1 MNPPAKRQ
9 RQQGAGLFVLL
20 LLGQLGVA
28 AYLQSTNASRFSN
41 PRTTEADLQVTLSTA
56 RDILIARAA
65 NDDNRPGSLPCPDL
79 LTDSPGLAN
88 IPGDGKADM
97 LTRNQCP
104 STIGRLPWVTLDMP
118 EPRDDWNN
126 TLWYVIAPNLRDD
139 NSAIPINSDTPTGLA
154 QDGNGEIAALL
165 IAGRAPKAGQ
175 HRPSDTPTDYL
186 EGELFGT
193 GKFDYMSP
201 DKNGNDRMLVISRE
215 ELMAAVEQRAVNS
228 VRRCLSAHARQTG
241 HYPWP
246 APFSAVAR
254 QGITGARFGR
264 LPLSQPGEGATRML
278 DVTASALA
286 TGQEALASAADAATQ
301 LSALEQLAEASV
313 RTGNLLNS
321 LAQVGEALKI
331 LADEAKLL
339 LTVLENVI
347 SSAAANDRIARS
359 EGSSIRAGLAA
370 AIIAVDRLDEALLH
384 YGLDALSW
392 QAATQG
398 KPPPEETTRAALR
411 ATTERLRQA
420 GEYFTSRDTAEPRPL
435 QQSLAGPAREISQ
448 WAQQA
453 ATLAGLISTHAEAVA
468 RTARKQQDVATAS
481 LLAIS
486 AKGGARDAINIMQD
500 KPTTAN
506 LSKALAAL
514 VTAEQASVQLSAG
527 LREQSKVT
535 HGGEA
540 AAWPMVW
547 ASIHCRFLHEEGS
560 WWNANQWAD
569 SVFYQTSSPAEPTQA
584 TLQAAG
590 RKQLSLIVIAG
601 GSRRD
606 KQARPGASIGDYLE
620 GRNADPSRNGDA
632 LNPVPWFDI
641 PLSRTQGNDRIAF

>member
-1 MNPPAKRQ
+1 MNPPATRRRQ
-9 RQQGAGLFVLL
+9 HGAGLFALL
-20 LLGQLGVA
+20 LLGQLGIA
-28 AYLQSTNASRFSN
+28 AYLQTTHASRFSN
-41 PRTTEADLQVTLSTA
+41 ARTTEGDVHVTLSMA

-104 STIGRLPWVTLDMP
+104 SPIGRLPWVTLDMP
-118 EPRDDWNN
+118 EPRDDGNN

-139 NSAIPINSDTPTGLA
+139 NSAMPINSDTPTGLA
-154 QDGNGEIAALL
+154 LDGNGEIAALL
-165 IAGRAPKAGQ
+165 IAGRTPQAGQ
-175 HRPSDTPTDYL
+175 HRPSNNPSDYL
-186 EGELFGT
+186 EGELSGT
-193 GKFDYMSP
+193 STFDYISP
-201 DKNGNDRMLVISRE
+201 DRNGNDRMLAISRE

-228 VRRCLSAHARQTG
+228 VRRCLSAHARQAG

-254 QGITGARFGR
+254 QGRAGAHFGR

-278 DVTASALA
+278 DIAASALV
-286 TGQEALASAADAATQ
+286 TGQEALASAPDAATQ
-301 LSALEQLAEASV
+301 LSALAQLAEASV
-313 RTGNLLNS
+313 QTANLLTS
-321 LAQVGEALKI
+321 LVQVGEVLKTV
-331 LADEAKLL
+331 ADDTKTP
-339 LTVLENVI
+339 LTGLENII

-370 AIIAVDRLDEALLH
+370 AIIAVDHLDEALLH

-392 QAATQG
+392 QATTQG
-398 KPPPEETTRAALR
+398 KPPPEETARAALR
-411 ATTERLRQA
+411 AATERLRQA
-420 GEYFTSRDTAEPRPL
+420 GEYFTSLDTAEPRPL
-435 QQSLAGPAREISQ
+435 QQSLVGPAREISR

-468 RTARKQQDVATAS
+468 GTAREQQDVATTS
-481 LLAIS
+481 LLTIS
-486 AKGGARDAINIMQD
+486 AKDGASDAISIWLD
-500 KPTTAN
+500 KPTTTN
-506 LSKALAAL
+506 HSKALAAL
-514 VTAEQASVQLSAG
+514 AAAEQANVQLSAG
-527 LREQSKVT
+527 LREQSSVT

-569 SVFYQTSSPAEPTQA
+569 SIFYQTSSPAEPTQA

-606 KQARPGASIGDYLE
+606 KQARPGASIQDYLE
-620 GRNADPSRNGDA
+620 GRNADPSRNGDT

-641 PLSRTQGNDRIAF
+641 PLSRAQGNDRIAF